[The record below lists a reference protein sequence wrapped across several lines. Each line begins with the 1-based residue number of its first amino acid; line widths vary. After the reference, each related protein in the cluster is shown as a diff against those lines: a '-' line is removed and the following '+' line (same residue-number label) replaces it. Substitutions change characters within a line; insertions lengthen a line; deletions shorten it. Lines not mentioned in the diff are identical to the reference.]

1 MSSVLIADSSRAAG
15 LSGKAEDAGMAPHE
29 PGTTLVRLT
38 PAPPEGALIDSP
50 AFPKAAIRELKNE
63 TQRKNLH
70 HATHTIRNKRIRVT
84 GELDNWEEIR
94 RAGEE
99 IKNRVA
105 RHLPYYLEQFERNA
119 TAAGATLH
127 WARDAEE
134 ANRIVIDLV
143 KQTGESEVTKVKS
156 MVTQETDLNEALER
170 ERIAAWETDLAEL
183 IVQLGHDRPSHVLV
197 PAIHRNRSEVREIFL
212 REMGQYGTPCP
223 PDVTDNPVELAGAA
237 RIHLR
242 EKFMRTKVGISGAN
256 FAIAETG
263 SLMVVE
269 SEGNGRMNLTL
280 PETLISLVGIEKILP
295 TFQDLEVF
303 LQLLPRSSTGERM
316 APYGTVWTG
325 KREGDGPKDV
335 HIVLLDNGRTKVLRD
350 KLGRAALRCIRCSAC
365 LNICPVYEKVG
376 GHAYGSVYP
385 GPIGAILNPQ
395 LRGVCSTVDRSL
407 PFASTLCGACVE
419 VCPVRIPFT
428 DILVDLRRKV
438 VDVKRSEPGHATHI
452 EPLLMKGGG
461 WVMGRGWRLALAG
474 HLAEIA
480 GALLR
485 PFTRKIGKW
494 PIPGMYR
501 WLRARDVPL
510 PPTQSARTMWKREQ
524 QGNNDEYLG

>member
-1 MSSVLIADSSRAAG
+1 MTSTEV
-15 LSGKAEDAGMAPHE
+15 E
-29 PGTTLVRLT
+29 RLT
-38 PAPPEGALIDSP
+38 PAPPEGDLIDSP
-50 AFPKAAIRELKNE
+50 AFPKAAVRELKND

-84 GELDNWEEIR
+84 GELDNWQEIR
-94 RAGEE
+94 QAGAD
-99 IKNRVA
+99 IKDRVA
-105 RHLPYYLEQFERNA
+105 RHLDQYLEQFEKNA
-119 TAAGATLH
+119 TAAGAKVY

-134 ANRIVIDLV
+134 ANRIAIDLV
-143 KQTGESEVTKVKS
+143 KATGETEVTKVKS
-156 MVTQETDLNEALER
+156 MVTQETDLNEALEK

-223 PDVTDNPVELAGAA
+223 SDVTDNPVELANAA
-237 RIHLR
+237 RVHLR

-263 SLMVVE
+263 SLVVVE

-280 PETLISLVGIEKILP
+280 PETLISMVGIEKILP

-303 LQLLPRSSTGERM
+303 LQSLPRSSTGERM

-325 KREGDGPKDV
+325 VKEGDGPKDV
-335 HIVLLDNGRTKVLRD
+335 HIILIDNGRTNVLKD
-350 KLGRAALRCIRCSAC
+350 PLGRKALRCIRCSAC

-395 LRGVCSTVDRSL
+395 IRGMESTVDRSL
-407 PFASTLCGACVE
+407 PFASTLCGACNDA
-419 VCPVRIPFT
+419 CPVKIPFT
-428 DILVDLRRKV
+428 DILVHLRKKV
-438 VDVKRSEPGHATHI
+438 VDVKRSEPGFGTHL
-452 EPLLMKGGG
+452 EPNLMRGGG
-461 WVMGRGWRLALAG
+461 WIMGKGSRLGLAG
-474 HLAEIA
+474 KLSGLAGKIMS
-480 GALLR
+480 
-485 PFTRKIGKW
+485 PFFKKIGNW
-494 PIPGMYR
+494 PIPGVNR
-501 WLRARDVPL
+501 WLRARDVPML
-510 PPTQSARTMWKREQ
+510 PKKSARTMWKDRKTGKG
-524 QGNNDEYLG
+524 GN